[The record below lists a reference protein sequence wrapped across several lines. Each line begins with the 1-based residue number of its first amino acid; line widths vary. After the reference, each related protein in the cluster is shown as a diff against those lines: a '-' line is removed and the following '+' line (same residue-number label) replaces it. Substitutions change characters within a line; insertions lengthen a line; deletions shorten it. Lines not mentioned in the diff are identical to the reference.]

1 MLNVLYKYLIQCRS
15 LALPG
20 LGTLEL
26 QKIPAISN
34 FSDHVILPPSYKIIL
49 DDSKDT
55 PSKNLFQYIST
66 QTGLNEWEAIKQ
78 LNDFSFDIKSSLKQ
92 GENFMW
98 NKVGVFSMQENGV
111 AVLDSPSIEYDFAEP
126 VPAIRV
132 IRNNVNHTIL
142 RGDVEV
148 SESFFK
154 QDETETIVIDRNR
167 KWWLW
172 ASILAAIA
180 LLIIFSYLY
189 NNNFEFNEFFNST
202 KPIIKAAPATYK

>member
-1 MLNVLYKYLIQCRS
+1 MFKVLYKHLIQYKS

-34 FSDHVILPPSYKIIL
+34 FSDHVILPPSYKIIF

-55 PSKNLFQYIST
+55 PTKSLFQYISA

-78 LNDFSFDIKSSLKQ
+78 LNDFSFDIKNKLKQ
-92 GENFMW
+92 GEHVLW
-98 NKVGVFSMQENGV
+98 NKVGIFSMQDNGIT
-111 AVLDSPSIEYDFAEP
+111 VLDSPKIEYEFNEP

-142 RGDVEV
+142 RGDTEV

-154 QDETETIVIDRNR
+154 QQDIETSVINKNR
-167 KWWLW
+167 KWWVG
-172 ASILAAIA
+172 AVILTAIA
-180 LLIIFSYLY
+180 LFLISLYFY
-189 NNNFEFNEFFNST
+189 NNGFELSQFFNSS
-202 KPIIKAAPATYK
+202 KPVMKAAPATYK

>member
-1 MLNVLYKYLIQCRS
+1 MFNVLYKHLIQYKS

-26 QKIPAISN
+26 QKIPAISV
-34 FSDHVILPPSYKIIL
+34 FTDHVILPPSYKIIL

-55 PSKNLFQYIST
+55 PSKSLFQYISA

-78 LNDFSFDIKSSLKQ
+78 LNDFSFDIKNRLKQ
-92 GENFMW
+92 GENIVW
-98 NKVGVFSMQENGV
+98 NKVGVLSMQDNGV
-111 AVLDSPSIEYDFAEP
+111 AVLDSPKIEYEFTEA

-132 IRNNVNHTIL
+132 IRNNINHTIL

-148 SESFFK
+148 SERFIK
-154 QDETETIVIDRNR
+154 EDEIELAVIQENR

-172 ASILAAIA
+172 ASILASIA
-180 LLIIFSYLY
+180 LLLIFLYLY
-189 NNNFEFNEFFNST
+189 NNSFELSHFFNST
-202 KPIIKAAPATYK
+202 KPVIKEAPATYK

>member
-98 NKVGVFSMQENGV
+98 NKVGVFSMQENGI

>member
-1 MLNVLYKYLIQCRS
+1 MFKVLYKHLIQYRS

-20 LGTLEL
+20 IGTLEL
-26 QKIPAISN
+26 QKIPAISS
-34 FSDHVILPPSYKIIL
+34 FTDHTILPPSYKIIL

-55 PSKNLFQYIST
+55 PSKNLFQYISA

-78 LNDFSFDIKSSLKQ
+78 LNDFSFDIKNRLKH
-92 GENFMW
+92 GEQIVW
-98 NKVGVFSMQENGV
+98 EKVGVLSIEDNGIT
-111 AVLDSPSIEYDFAEP
+111 VLDSPKIEYEFTEQ

-148 SESFFK
+148 SESFFR
-154 QDETETIVIDRNR
+154 QEETSTAIIEKNR

-172 ASILAAIA
+172 AGILAVIA
-180 LLIIFSYLY
+180 LLLIFFYFY
-189 NNNFEFNEFFNST
+189 NNGFEWNQFFNTS
-202 KPIIKAAPATYK
+202 KPVIKEAPATYK

>member
-1 MLNVLYKYLIQCRS
+1 MLNVLYKHLIQHKS

-26 QKIPAISN
+26 QRVPAISN

-49 DDSKDT
+49 DDSTDT
-55 PSKNLFQYIST
+55 PSKSLFQYISD

-78 LNDFSFDIKSSLKQ
+78 LNDFSFDVKNRLKQ
-92 GENFMW
+92 GESIVW
-98 NKVGVFSMQENGV
+98 EKIGVLSMQDTGV
-111 AVLDSPSIEYDFAEP
+111 TILDSPKIEYEFTEP
-126 VPAIRV
+126 VPAVRV

-148 SESFFK
+148 SESFFR
-154 QDETETIVIDRNR
+154 QEETETVIVEENR

-172 ASILAAIA
+172 ASILAAVA
-180 LLIIFSYLY
+180 LLLIFFYFY
-189 NNNFEFNEFFNST
+189 NNGFEWNHFFNSA
-202 KPIIKAAPATYK
+202 KPVIKETPATYR